1 MEENIHSK
9 YFCLPKNQNTLAM
22 NNITLFSQIINKL
35 NREDFRKIVDK
46 YESDKH
52 NKGINSWTHM
62 VSMLYLHY
70 SNSNSLEEISNG
82 LRLSGG
88 NLNHL
93 GITKKVP
100 KKTALSYINIH
111 RDWHLFCEF
120 FQKTLF
126 SIQSDQ
132 KFKREKFKFK
142 IKRKIFALDSTLISL
157 CLSLYDWAKYRSTKG
172 AVKLHTLLDYDGCLP
187 VYIHVTDGKTADNK
201 AAYFIK
207 IPTGSVVVADRA
219 YVDFKLLN
227 KWNEDKINFVV
238 RLKENVKFIP
248 YAERPLP
255 ENKDSNILKDE
266 EILLFEEATRSKYP
280 KKLRRIAVYDSEN
293 NQTIEIITNNFNWTA
308 STIADL
314 YKRRW
319 DIEIFFKG
327 LKSHLKIKSFVG
339 TTENAVM
346 VQIWT
351 AFISY
356 LILRY
361 LKAIAKYGWSLSSL
375 IAAIRGCLF
384 LKIDL
389 RSFLDEPFKPPDEL
403 ITDGRQEKLF
413 QS

>member
-1 MEENIHSK
+1 MS
-9 YFCLPKNQNTLAM
+9 
-22 NNITLFSQIINKL
+22 NITLFSQIINKL

-46 YESDKH
+46 YKTDKH
-52 NKGINSWTHM
+52 NRGVNSWTHM

-70 SNSNSLEEISNG
+70 SNSNSLDEISNG

-100 KKTALSYINIH
+100 RKSSLSYINMH

-126 SIQSDQ
+126 AIQSEQ

-157 CLSLYDWAKYRSTKG
+157 CLSLYDWAKYTSTKG

-187 VYIHVTDGKTADNK
+187 VYIHVTDGKVADNT
-201 AAYFIK
+201 AAYFVK
-207 IPTGSVVVADRA
+207 IPTGSVVVADRG

-227 KWNEDKINFVV
+227 KWDEDKVNFVV
-238 RLKENVKFIP
+238 RLKENIKFIS

-255 ENKDSNILKDE
+255 ENKASNILKDE
-266 EILLFEEATRSKYP
+266 EILLFEEDTRAKYP

-293 NQTIEIITNNFNWTA
+293 NQTIEIITNKFNWTA

-351 AFISY
+351 AYISY
-356 LILRY
+356 LMLRY
-361 LKAIAKYGWSLSSL
+361 LKAIAKYGWSLSNL

>member
-1 MEENIHSK
+1 
-9 YFCLPKNQNTLAM
+9 M

-35 NREDFRKIVDK
+35 SREDFRKIVGK
-46 YESDKH
+46 YETDKH
-52 NKGINSWTHM
+52 SKGINSWTHM
-62 VSMLYLHY
+62 VSMLYLHF
-70 SNSNSLEEISNG
+70 SNSNSLDEISNG

-100 KKTALSYINIH
+100 KKSSLSYINKH

-120 FQKTLF
+120 FRKTLF
-126 SIQSDQ
+126 TIQSEQ
-132 KFKREKFKFK
+132 NFKREKFKFK

-157 CLSLYDWAKYRSTKG
+157 CLSLYDWAKYKSTKG

-187 VYIHVTDGKTADNK
+187 VYIHVTDGKVPDNK
-201 AAYFIK
+201 AAYFVK
-207 IPTGSVVVADRA
+207 IPSGSVVVADRA
-219 YVDFKLLN
+219 YVDFNLLN
-227 KWNEDKINFVV
+227 KWDEAKINFVV
-238 RLKENVKFIP
+238 RLKDNVQFIP
-248 YAERPLP
+248 YGERPLP

-266 EILLFEEATRSKYP
+266 VILLFKEDTRAKYP
-280 KKLRRIAVYDSEN
+280 EKLRRVAVYDSEN
-293 NQTIEIITNNFNWTA
+293 DQTIEIITNNFNWTA
-308 STIADL
+308 STVADL

-319 DIEIFFKG
+319 DIETFFKG

-339 TTENAVM
+339 TNENAVM

-361 LKAIAKYGWSLSSL
+361 LKAIAKYGWSLSNL
-375 IAAIRGCLF
+375 IAAIRACLF

-389 RSFLDEPFKPPDEL
+389 RGFLDEPFKPPDEL

-413 QS
+413 QSKKK